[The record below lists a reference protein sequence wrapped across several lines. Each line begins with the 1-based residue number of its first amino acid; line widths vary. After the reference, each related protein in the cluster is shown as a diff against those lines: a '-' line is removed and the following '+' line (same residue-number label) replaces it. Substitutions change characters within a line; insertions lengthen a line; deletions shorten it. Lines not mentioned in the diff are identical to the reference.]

1 MRGTK
6 LFHVFL
12 MIRVRCLCIVGV
24 GQTGWIVGANISLSV
39 CQRVV
44 IEFPYCNNIYF
55 EMTM

>member
-24 GQTGWIVGANISLSV
+24 GQTGWIVGANISAVIQESV
-39 CQRVV
+39 KDL
-44 IEFPYCNNIYF
+44 
-55 EMTM
+55 